1 MHNRQQL
8 IINFIFLG
16 SVNYENQIYNSN
28 LYYFCNVRNC
38 FNVYYLGKCYKM
50 EEQQEQELILILEEI
65 DKNLNEEI
73 KKLINLLIH
82 EDIENI
88 NLYNFY
94 IKINDLLTK
103 RNITKD
109 KIIHLRLSNY

>member
-1 MHNRQQL
+1 
-8 IINFIFLG
+8 
-16 SVNYENQIYNSN
+16 
-28 LYYFCNVRNC
+28 
-38 FNVYYLGKCYKM
+38 M
-50 EEQQEQELILILEEI
+50 EEQEQELILILEEI

-109 KIIHLRLSNY
+109 KIIYLRLSNY